1 MQRPLLFAVWFE
13 DICFCLEGTKL
24 FVSLLLTPGLPL
36 LCVRWNCTKLHFNM
50 TLKGRDTAS
59 EWSRKATLNSLFQ
72 DLLWR
77 MICCICFIFPPC
89 SAAAWIGAK
98 SGFDAGAV

>member
-1 MQRPLLFAVWFE
+1 MSRRNKN
-13 DICFCLEGTKL
+13 FCELAFDSWTATSVCEVEL
-24 FVSLLLTPGLPL
+24 S
-36 LCVRWNCTKLHFNM
+36 KLHFNM

-77 MICCICFIFPPC
+77 MIGCICFIFPPC